1 MLVTMVDNQKPALVR
16 PVTLMI
22 KAQSVNLPSW
32 KIVTWFPKLMDKLS
46 FIEDNLEI
54 MLDGANPDKDLLPKL
69 YKHWDEI
76 SLENAE
82 ECTFQGETLLESW
95 IVVSQETV
103 NPVEDDTHTSSK
115 KKKGKKRAKIVYNW
129 EARSVNDC
137 ISDLKILCNEL
148 RLNLKKRY
156 DKIVPTSAATLSTI
170 FDLEILISQLTSF
183 KFQHGKLFISRK
195 NRIEW
200 ENLGVQEFTKYFE
213 YVCQLPHVQKYVD
226 ENSTSDLLPHSSQL
240 VYSRLKTTLKK
251 VVWEN
256 LGGET
261 HEIFKTEKGS
271 NVENFKSTQLTGLA
285 VIQKEIFKT
294 FFQLQFS
301 SGETIEAYLDEESLI
316 KLFYTNKE
324 IYESLG
330 KECCVALDIALA
342 TSGCEAIVEGFYSVV
357 KAHAKQGPQS
367 NKVLM
372 ERAVVDWALPNP
384 MACPRVIF
392 QIGKMYTE
400 GSTKYNLPKHR
411 VPFFHDSKERAA
423 GKYKIS
429 KVVDRIANETPRCPF
444 MCYEDEQE

>member
-1 MLVTMVDNQKPALVR
+1 M
-16 PVTLMI
+16 
-22 KAQSVNLPSW
+22 
-32 KIVTWFPKLMDKLS
+32 
-46 FIEDNLEI
+46 
-54 MLDGANPDKDLLPKL
+54 
-69 YKHWDEI
+69 
-76 SLENAE
+76 
-82 ECTFQGETLLESW
+82 
-95 IVVSQETV
+95 
-103 NPVEDDTHTSSK
+103 
-115 KKKGKKRAKIVYNW
+115 
-129 EARSVNDC
+129 
-137 ISDLKILCNEL
+137 
-148 RLNLKKRY
+148 
-156 DKIVPTSAATLSTI
+156 
-170 FDLEILISQLTSF
+170 
-183 KFQHGKLFISRK
+183 
-195 NRIEW
+195 
-200 ENLGVQEFTKYFE
+200 
-213 YVCQLPHVQKYVD
+213 CQLPHVQKYVD

-261 HEIFKTEKGS
+261 YEIFKTEKGS

-372 ERAVVDWALPNP
+372 ERAVVDWALLNP
-384 MACPRVIF
+384 LACPKIML